1 MQWWVRRRDRLNDGV
16 GGKRW
21 IALLLSVAFGGAGAR
36 FACGDF
42 AIANWRQGGVSFPAR
57 PSDRFWNRD
66 APIPDV
72 LACPALA
79 APWPLFC
86 AAAN

>member
-1 MQWWVRRRDRLNDGV
+1 MNQTRCVLGLFVMDLTYKKSD
-16 GGKRW
+16 
-21 IALLLSVAFGGAGAR
+21 SVKNFPNLIDASTHTSNV
-36 FACGDF
+36 
-42 AIANWRQGGVSFPAR
+42 ANWRQVDVSFPAR
-57 PSDRFWNRD
+57 PPNRFWNRD